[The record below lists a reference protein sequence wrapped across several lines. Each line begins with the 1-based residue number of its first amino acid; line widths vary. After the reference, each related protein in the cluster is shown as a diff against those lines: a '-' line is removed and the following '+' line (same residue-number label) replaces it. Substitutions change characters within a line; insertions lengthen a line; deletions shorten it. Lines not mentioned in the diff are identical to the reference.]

1 MSDST
6 YASRSVAAVCVA
18 AHECGHAIQ
27 DQKQYGPLVLRS
39 TLVPL
44 ANFGSTAAW
53 PVFILGLIM
62 SLRPLVMAGIVLFT
76 LAVLFQLVT
85 LPVEFNASARAI
97 KVLESTGM
105 LGSTEIDGAKKVLRA
120 AAMTY
125 VASLAA
131 SVLQLLRLIILQE
144 EEETVT
150 DVINTREIVLAVL
163 NEVLEEDKY
172 SHIVLREVLEKYQYL
187 EKRDRSFITRVAEGT
202 LENLIE
208 MDYIISQFSSVK
220 VSRMKPA
227 IRNILRMSVYQLK
240 YMDSVPDSAV
250 CNEGVKL
257 AQRKGFFN
265 LKGFVNGVLRSV
277 ARNLDKVKYPDP
289 KEMPVPYL
297 SVTYSM
303 PEWILAT
310 AGSASMI
317 LRPWRPSARASIKIM

>member
-1 MSDST
+1 MLLAAYRYGGYGFYFDPTYFLVVIGLLLSLWASSVVNSTFNKYSKVRCMSNLSGAEAARKVLDSCGLYNVSIEHISGKLTDHYDPRSKVLRLSDST

-44 ANFGSTAAW
+44 ANFGSTSAW

-131 SVLQLLRLIILQE
+131 SVLQLLRLIILAGG
-144 EEETVT
+144 
-150 DVINTREIVLAVL
+150 R
-163 NEVLEEDKY
+163 
-172 SHIVLREVLEKYQYL
+172 
-187 EKRDRSFITRVAEGT
+187 RDR
-202 LENLIE
+202 
-208 MDYIISQFSSVK
+208 D
-220 VSRMKPA
+220 
-227 IRNILRMSVYQLK
+227 
-240 YMDSVPDSAV
+240 
-250 CNEGVKL
+250 
-257 AQRKGFFN
+257 
-265 LKGFVNGVLRSV
+265 
-277 ARNLDKVKYPDP
+277 
-289 KEMPVPYL
+289 
-297 SVTYSM
+297 
-303 PEWILAT
+303 
-310 AGSASMI
+310 
-317 LRPWRPSARASIKIM
+317 

>member
-1 MSDST
+1 MLGGYGMYGYGYGYRLDPTIFLVLIGVLLSLWAQNRVNSTFARYSRVRSFSGMTGAEAARRLLNAQGIYDVTVQPVSGKLTDHYDPRSKVLRLSDST

-131 SVLQLLRLIILQE
+131 SVLQLLRLIILAGG
-144 EEETVT
+144 
-150 DVINTREIVLAVL
+150 R
-163 NEVLEEDKY
+163 
-172 SHIVLREVLEKYQYL
+172 
-187 EKRDRSFITRVAEGT
+187 RDR
-202 LENLIE
+202 
-208 MDYIISQFSSVK
+208 D
-220 VSRMKPA
+220 
-227 IRNILRMSVYQLK
+227 
-240 YMDSVPDSAV
+240 
-250 CNEGVKL
+250 
-257 AQRKGFFN
+257 
-265 LKGFVNGVLRSV
+265 
-277 ARNLDKVKYPDP
+277 
-289 KEMPVPYL
+289 
-297 SVTYSM
+297 
-303 PEWILAT
+303 
-310 AGSASMI
+310 
-317 LRPWRPSARASIKIM
+317 